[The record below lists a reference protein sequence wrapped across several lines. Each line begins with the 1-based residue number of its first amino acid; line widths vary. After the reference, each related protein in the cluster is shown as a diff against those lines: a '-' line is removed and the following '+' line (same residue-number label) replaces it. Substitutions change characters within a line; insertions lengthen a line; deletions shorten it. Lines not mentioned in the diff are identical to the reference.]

1 MLAPAA
7 ITAAS
12 FLPAEA
18 VESLLLS
25 QELALSPPLAGTRQR
40 GGLRDEGISPR
51 PPSWLLM
58 HAPLITIPG
67 SQVGGQI
74 TARRRSSG
82 GCSKAFYTIIYSSI
96 SLAATGTGAARVD
109 AAALFP
115 MPHIFR

>member
-40 GGLRDEGISPR
+40 GGLRDEAAHACSAYNDPRLAGWGADHRQATIERWMQQGI
-51 PPSWLLM
+51 LYDN
-58 HAPLITIPG
+58 IF
-67 SQVGGQI
+67 
-74 TARRRSSG
+74 
-82 GCSKAFYTIIYSSI
+82 FY
-96 SLAATGTGAARVD
+96 
-109 AAALFP
+109 
-115 MPHIFR
+115 